1 MSDVVLWH
9 IPISHYSE
17 KARWALAYKGVEHER
32 RAPQPPLHIPVA
44 LALTRG
50 QHKTFPVLELDGQR
64 VGDST
69 AVIAALEE
77 RYPQPPLYP
86 ADPAQRERALALEDY
101 FDDVGHHVRLVG
113 WHELTRDDE
122 ALEAFAAQDARGP
135 EALRRLAPKG
145 VRGFVNL
152 RYRVADPTAA
162 ETSRRRVLEGLDRL
176 EAELDQGGGDYLVG
190 DSFSVADLTAA
201 ALFYPLVLPPEAPTP
216 FPRLPEAFER
226 FRQPLLERRG
236 FEWVRE
242 MFRRHRRAAPAPTSR
257 T

>member
-17 KARWALAYKGVEHER
+17 KVRWALAHKGVEHRR

-50 QHKTFPVLELDGQR
+50 QHMTFPVIELDGRR

-86 ADPAQRERALALEDY
+86 AEPAERQRALALEDY
-101 FDDVGHHVRLVG
+101 FDDVGDHVRRVG
-113 WHELTRDDE
+113 WHELTRDPQ
-122 ALEAFAAQDARGP
+122 ALEAFAAQSARGP
-135 EALRRLAPKG
+135 EAVQRLAARG

-152 RYRVADPTAA
+152 RYGVGDPQGA
-162 ETSRRRVLEGLDRL
+162 EASRRRVLEGLDRL
-176 EAELDQGGGDYLVG
+176 ESELDAGGGEYLVG
-190 DSFSVADLTAA
+190 DSFSVADLTPA
-201 ALFYPLVLPPEAPTP
+201 ALFYPLVLPPEAPTA
-216 FPRLPEAFER
+216 FPRLPEALER
-226 FRQPLLERRG
+226 FRAPLQERRG
-236 FEWVRE
+236 FDWVRE
-242 MFRRHRRAAPAPTSR
+242 MFRRHRRPAAAPTPR